1 MSAIGL
7 SPRLPPPR
15 AILFDWDNTLVDAWG
30 TIQLALNAALTAMGF
45 NAWTMEETR
54 IRVRASLRD
63 SFPRMFG
70 DRWTEARDIFYA
82 TYREKHL
89 EAVRALPEAG
99 EVTSCLAR
107 QGLYL
112 GVVSNKTGPLL
123 RAEAAKLGWD
133 RHFGRMVGA
142 GDAKIDK
149 PAPDPVYLA
158 TQELS
163 ITDYNSVWFIGDA
176 AIDIECAR
184 HAGCIAILIG
194 PAAGEEDRIKQLNPE
209 AQLPQLADV
218 LDLVR
223 RSGLPI

>member
-1 MSAIGL
+1 MM
-7 SPRLPPPR
+7 RLPPPR

-30 TIQLALNAALTAMGF
+30 TIHLALNAALTAMGHTE
-45 NAWTMEETR
+45 WTMEETR
-54 IRVRASLRD
+54 VRVRASLRD

-70 DRWTEARDIFYA
+70 DRWPEARDIFYA
-82 TYREKHL
+82 TYRAKHL
-89 EAVRALPEAG
+89 EAVRALPEP
-99 EVTSCLAR
+99 EFVTSRLAG

-133 RHFGRMVGA
+133 RHFARMVGA

-158 TQELS
+158 TQELH
-163 ITDYNSVWFIGDA
+163 ITDYNHVWFIGDA
-176 AIDIECAR
+176 AIDVECAR
-184 HAGCIAILIG
+184 HAGCIAILVG
-194 PAAGEEDRIKQLNPE
+194 PGIGEEDRIRQLKPE
-209 AQLPQLADV
+209 AQLQQLADV

-223 RSGLPI
+223 ESGLTI

>member
-1 MSAIGL
+1 MT
-7 SPRLPPPR
+7 RLPPPR

-30 TIQLALNAALTAMGF
+30 TIQLALNAALTAMGHA
-45 NAWTMEETR
+45 AWTMEETR
-54 IRVRASLRD
+54 VRVRASLRD

-70 DRWTEARDIFYA
+70 DRWPEARDIFYA

-89 EAVRALPEAG
+89 EAVRPLPEA
-99 EVTSCLAR
+99 EFVTSRLAG

-133 RHFGRMVGA
+133 RHFARMVGA
-142 GDAKIDK
+142 GDARIDK

-158 TQELS
+158 TQELH
-163 ITDYNSVWFIGDA
+163 ITDYNHVWFIGDA
-176 AIDIECAR
+176 AIDVECAR
-184 HAGCIAILIG
+184 HAGCIAILVG
-194 PAAGEEDRIKQLNPE
+194 PGMGEEDRIKQLNPE
-209 AQLPQLADV
+209 AQLQQLADV

-223 RSGLPI
+223 ESGLTI

>member
-1 MSAIGL
+1 MSM
-7 SPRLPPPR
+7 RLPPPR

-45 NAWTMEETR
+45 QAWTMEETR
-54 IRVRASLRD
+54 VRVRASLRD

-70 DRWTEARDIFYA
+70 DRWTEAREIFYA
-82 TYREKHL
+82 TYRAKHL
-89 EAVRALPEAG
+89 EAVRPLPEAA

-133 RHFGRMVGA
+133 HNFGRMVGA

-163 ITDYNSVWFIGDA
+163 ITDYKTVWFIGDA
-176 AIDIECAR
+176 AIDVECAR
-184 HAGCIAILIG
+184 HAGCIAILVG
-194 PAAGEEDRIKQLNPE
+194 PAAGEEDRIKELNPE

>member
-1 MSAIGL
+1 MSM
-7 SPRLPPPR
+7 RLPPPR

-45 NAWTMEETR
+45 PAWTMAETR

-82 TYREKHL
+82 AYRANHL
-89 EAVRALPEAG
+89 DAVRALPEA
-99 EVTSCLAR
+99 EQVTSLLAG

-163 ITDYNSVWFIGDA
+163 ITDYKTVWFIGDA
-176 AIDIECAR
+176 AIDVECAR
-184 HAGCIAILIG
+184 HAGCIAILVG

>member
-1 MSAIGL
+1 MST
-7 SPRLPPPR
+7 RLPPPR
-15 AILFDWDNTLVDAWG
+15 AILFDWDNTLVDNWG
-30 TIQLALNAALTAMGF
+30 TIQVALNAALTAMGF
-45 NAWTMEETR
+45 PAWTMEETR
-54 IRVRASLRD
+54 VRARASLRD

-70 DRWTEARDIFYA
+70 ERWPAARDIFYA
-82 TYREKHL
+82 TYRASHL
-89 EAVRALPEAG
+89 DTLRPLPEA
-99 EVTSCLAR
+99 ERVTSSLAEK
-107 QGLYL
+107 GLYL

-158 TQELS
+158 TRELR
-163 ITDYNSVWFIGDA
+163 ITNYNNVWFIGDA
-176 AIDIECAR
+176 AIDVECAR
-184 HAGCIAILIG
+184 HAGCIAVLVG
-194 PAAGEEDRIKQLNPE
+194 PAAGEEDRIRQLGPE

-223 RSGLPI
+223 HSGLTI

>member
-1 MSAIGL
+1 MT
-7 SPRLPPPR
+7 RLPRPR

-30 TIQLALNAALTAMGF
+30 TIHLALNAALSAMGHP
-45 NAWTMEETR
+45 AWTLEETR

-70 DRWTEARDIFYA
+70 DRWPEARDIFYA
-82 TYREKHL
+82 TYRAKHL
-89 EAVRALPEAG
+89 EAVRPLPAAEFVTSTLAG
-99 EVTSCLAR
+99 E
-107 QGLYL
+107 GLYL

-133 RHFGRMVGA
+133 RHFGRLVGA

-158 TQELS
+158 TQELH
-163 ITDYNSVWFIGDA
+163 ITDYNHVWFIGDA
-176 AIDIECAR
+176 AIDVECAR
-184 HAGCIAILIG
+184 HAGCMAILVG
-194 PAAGEEDRIKQLNPE
+194 PGMGEEDRIKQLKPE
-209 AQLPQLADV
+209 AQLKQLADV

-223 RSGLPI
+223 ESGLTI

>member
-1 MSAIGL
+1 MSALGTIA
-7 SPRLPPPR
+7 RLPPPR

-45 NAWTMEETR
+45 QAWTMEETR

-63 SFPRMFG
+63 TFPRMFG

-82 TYREKHL
+82 TYRARHL
-89 EAVRALPEAG
+89 DAVRALPEAG

-107 QGLYL
+107 QGFYL

-142 GDAKIDK
+142 GDAKTDK

-158 TQELS
+158 VQELS
-163 ITDYNSVWFIGDA
+163 ITNYNTVWFIGDA
-176 AIDIECAR
+176 AIDVECAR
-184 HAGCIAILIG
+184 HAGCIAILVG
-194 PAAGEEDRIKQLNPE
+194 PGAGEEDRIKQLNPE

>member
-1 MSAIGL
+1 MM
-7 SPRLPPPR
+7 RLPPPR

-30 TIQLALNAALTAMGF
+30 TIPLALNAALTAMGQS
-45 NAWTMEETR
+45 AWTMEETR
-54 IRVRASLRD
+54 VRVRASLRA

-70 DRWTEARDIFYA
+70 DRWPEARDIFYA
-82 TYREKHL
+82 TYRAKHL
-89 EAVRALPEAG
+89 EAVRPLPEA
-99 EVTSCLAR
+99 EFVTSRLAG

-133 RHFGRMVGA
+133 RHFARMVGA

-158 TQELS
+158 TQELH
-163 ITDYNSVWFIGDA
+163 ITDYNHVWFIGDA
-176 AIDIECAR
+176 AIDVECAR
-184 HAGCIAILIG
+184 HAGCIAILVG
-194 PAAGEEDRIKQLNPE
+194 PGMGEEDRIKQLNPE
-209 AQLPQLADV
+209 AQLQQLADV

-223 RSGLPI
+223 ESGLTI

>member
-1 MSAIGL
+1 MGTLAT
-7 SPRLPPPR
+7 LPPPR

-45 NAWTMEETR
+45 QAWTMEETR
-54 IRVRASLRD
+54 IRTRASLRD

-82 TYREKHL
+82 TYRAKHL
-89 EAVRALPEAG
+89 EAVRPLPEAD
-99 EVTSCLAR
+99 EVMSRLGG

-123 RAEAAKLGWD
+123 RAEAAKLGWE
-133 RHFGRMVGA
+133 RWFGRMVGA

-176 AIDIECAR
+176 AIDVECAR
-184 HAGCIAILIG
+184 HAGCIAILVG

-209 AQLPQLADV
+209 AQLPHLADV

>member
-1 MSAIGL
+1 MM
-7 SPRLPPPR
+7 RLPAPR

-30 TIQLALNAALTAMGF
+30 TIQLALNAALVAMGHPV
-45 NAWTMEETR
+45 WTMEETR
-54 IRVRASLRD
+54 VRVRASLRD

-70 DRWTEARDIFYA
+70 DRWPEARDIFYA
-82 TYREKHL
+82 TYRAQHL
-89 EAVRALPEAG
+89 EAVRPLPEA
-99 EVTSCLAR
+99 EFVTSRLAG

-158 TQELS
+158 TQELN
-163 ITDYNSVWFIGDA
+163 ITDYNHVWFIGDA
-176 AIDIECAR
+176 AIDVECAR

-194 PAAGEEDRIKQLNPE
+194 PGMGEEDRIRQLNPE
-209 AQLPQLADV
+209 VQLQQLTDV

-223 RSGLPI
+223 ESGLTI

>member
-1 MSAIGL
+1 MM
-7 SPRLPPPR
+7 RLPPPR

-30 TIQLALNAALTAMGF
+30 TIQLALNAALTAMGHA
-45 NAWTMEETR
+45 AWTMEETR
-54 IRVRASLRD
+54 VRVRASLRD

-70 DRWTEARDIFYA
+70 DRWPKAREIFYA
-82 TYREKHL
+82 TYRAQHL
-89 EAVRALPEAG
+89 EAVRPLPEA
-99 EVTSCLAR
+99 EFVTSRLAG

-133 RHFGRMVGA
+133 RHFARMVGA

-158 TQELS
+158 TQELH
-163 ITDYNSVWFIGDA
+163 ITDYNHVWFIGDA
-176 AIDIECAR
+176 AIDVECAR
-184 HAGCIAILIG
+184 HAGCIAILVG
-194 PAAGEEDRIKQLNPE
+194 PGAGEEDRIRQLNPE
-209 AQLPQLADV
+209 VQLQQLADV

-223 RSGLPI
+223 ESGLTI